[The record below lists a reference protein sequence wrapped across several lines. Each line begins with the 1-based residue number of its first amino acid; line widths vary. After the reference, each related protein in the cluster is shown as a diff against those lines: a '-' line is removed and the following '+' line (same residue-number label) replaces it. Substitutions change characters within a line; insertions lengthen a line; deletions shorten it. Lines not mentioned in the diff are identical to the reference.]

1 MCYEIEKIGKRI
13 RQLRRDRDMTQE
25 QLAEKLNVGIDH
37 LGKIETGKHR
47 CSIEILIDMAAFF
60 DVSLDYL
67 ILGKEHSDAAA
78 ARIDAA
84 IAELTA
90 LRKIL

>member
-13 RQLRRDRDMTQE
+13 RQLRRGQDMTQE
-25 QLAEKLNVGIDH
+25 QLAEKLNVGTDH

-47 CSIEILIDMAAFF
+47 CSIEILIDVAAFF

-67 ILGKEHSDAAA
+67 ILGKERSYVAV
-78 ARIDAA
+78 ARVDAA